1 MGESPLPPT
10 PAALRH
16 RRELVIARLCEHFAR
31 DNLEA
36 EELEELI
43 DRAHG
48 AQTLAA
54 LDHLLDGLPEIPQE
68 SPGTAVARH
77 QTTSDQHQV
86 VVAIM
91 GGVERKGSWAPAPNV
106 YVVSC
111 MGGTLLDF
119 RDARLV
125 AGVTNVMVLALMGGV
140 EIIVPPDLRVES
152 NGIGIMGGFEQG
164 GAHPPGPADGP
175 VVRVS
180 GAAIMG
186 GVEIKVRPR
195 KGRLTDGGSA

>member
-1 MGESPLPPT
+1 MSESPLPPT

-16 RRELVIARLCEHFAR
+16 RREAVIAQLCDHFAR
-31 DNLEA
+31 DHLEA

-43 DRAHG
+43 DRAHN
-48 AQTLAA
+48 AQTLVA
-54 LDHLLDGLPEIPQE
+54 LDSLLEGLPEIQPE
-68 SPGTAVARH
+68 SATMAVARNH
-77 QTTSDQHQV
+77 TPSDQHQV
-86 VVAIM
+86 VVAVM

-106 YVVSC
+106 YVVAC

-119 RDARLV
+119 RDARL
-125 AGVTNVMVLALMGGV
+125 AEGVTNVMVLALMGGV

-164 GAHPPGPADGP
+164 GSHPPGPVDGP

-195 KGRLTDGGSA
+195 KERLTNGGSP